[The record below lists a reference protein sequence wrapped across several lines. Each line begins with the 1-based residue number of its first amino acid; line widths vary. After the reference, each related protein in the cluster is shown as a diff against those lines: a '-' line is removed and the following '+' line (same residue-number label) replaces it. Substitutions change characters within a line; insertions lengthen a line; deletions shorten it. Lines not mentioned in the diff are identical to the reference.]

1 MWEKAAEIP
10 GDQTRGTAPNLTE
23 GEEYQ
28 FRVIA
33 VNQAG
38 PGEPS
43 EPSTSVIAKPRFG
56 TYGGHGR
63 HAAHVGQM
71 TRRLMRTNGA
81 FLV

>member
-43 EPSTSVIAKPRFG
+43 EPSGSVIAKPRFG
-56 TYGGHGR
+56 E
-63 HAAHVGQM
+63 
-71 TRRLMRTNGA
+71 MRMCSLGYRVQFHQWVRSST
-81 FLV
+81 